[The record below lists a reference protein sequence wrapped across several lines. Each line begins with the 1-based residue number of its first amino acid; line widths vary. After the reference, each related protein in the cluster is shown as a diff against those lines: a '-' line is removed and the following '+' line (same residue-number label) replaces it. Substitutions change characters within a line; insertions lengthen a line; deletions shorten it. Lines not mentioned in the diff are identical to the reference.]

1 MAGVLYFSIRHS
13 PLATRYS
20 LFAIRP
26 STRNAQGKVLPM
38 QLKDV
43 AVLITGGGSGL
54 GAATARAMA
63 AKGAKIA
70 VLDQSKENAEKVA
83 AEVKGIA
90 LHADVTDEEQVTAGI
105 PKAEAAPG
113 SARVVM
119 NWPGIGGSQRI
130 VGKDGV
136 YPLAKFVRI
145 INVNLIGTFNVLR
158 LFAERLATEAPI
170 GEERGVA
177 INTASVAAYEGQI
190 GQIAYSASKGGVVGM
205 TLPAARDFASLKIRV
220 NTIAPGLF
228 LTPLLMGLNEEAR
241 KSLGAQVP
249 HPARLGDASEY
260 GNLAVHIV
268 ENPMLNGETIRLD
281 GAIRM
286 APR

>member
-1 MAGVLYFSIRHS
+1 
-13 PLATRYS
+13 
-20 LFAIRP
+20 
-26 STRNAQGKVLPM
+26 M

-63 AKGAKIA
+63 AKGAKVS
-70 VLDQSKENAEKVA
+70 VLDQSQENAEKVA
-83 AEVKGIA
+83 AEIDGVA
-90 LHADVTDEEQVTAGI
+90 LVGDVTDEDQV
-105 PKAEAAPG
+105 KAAIARGEAAHG
-113 SARVVM
+113 TARILV
-119 NWPGIGGSQRI
+119 NCAGIGGSARI

-136 YPLAKFVRI
+136 YPLAKFTRI
-145 INVNLIGTFNVLR
+145 IMVNLVGTFNVLR
-158 LFAERLATEAPI
+158 LFTEQLLNQPPI
-170 GEERGVA
+170 GEERGVV

-190 GQIAYSASKGGVVGM
+190 GQIAYAASKGGVVGL
-205 TLPAARDFASLKIRV
+205 TLPAARDLAQHLIRV

-286 APR
+286 TPR

>member
-1 MAGVLYFSIRHS
+1 
-13 PLATRYS
+13 
-20 LFAIRP
+20 
-26 STRNAQGKVLPM
+26 M

-43 AVLITGGGSGL
+43 AVFITGGGSGL

-63 AKGAKIA
+63 AKGAKIT
-70 VLDQSKENAEKVA
+70 VFDRSQEHAEKVA
-83 AEVKGIA
+83 AEVKGVA
-90 LHADVTDEEQVTAGI
+90 AVGDVTSEDQV
-105 PKAEAAPG
+105 KAAIAKGEAAHG
-113 SARVVM
+113 IARILM
-119 NWPGIGGSQRI
+119 NCAGIGGSRRI

-136 YPLAKFVRI
+136 YPLERFTQIVM
-145 INVNLIGTFNVLR
+145 VNLVGSFNVLR
-158 LFAERLATEAPI
+158 LFAERLVTEAPI
-170 GEERGVA
+170 GEERGVV

-205 TLPAARDFASLKIRV
+205 TLPAARDLAQHKIRV

-228 LTPLLMGLNEEAR
+228 LTPLLMGLSEEAL
-241 KSLGAQVP
+241 KSLGGQVP
-249 HPARLGDASEY
+249 HPARLGDPSEY

>member
-1 MAGVLYFSIRHS
+1 
-13 PLATRYS
+13 
-20 LFAIRP
+20 
-26 STRNAQGKVLPM
+26 M

-43 AVLITGGGSGL
+43 AVFITGGGSGL

-63 AKGAKIA
+63 AKGAKVA
-70 VLDQSKENAEKVA
+70 VFDRAAENAEKVA
-83 AEVKGIA
+83 AEVKGVA
-90 LHADVTDEEQVTAGI
+90 TVGDVTSEADV
-105 PKAEAAPG
+105 KAALAKAAAAHG
-113 SARVVM
+113 TARVLM
-119 NWPGIGGSQRI
+119 NCAGIGGSQRI
-130 VGKDGV
+130 VGKQGV
-136 YPLAKFVRI
+136 YPLEKFTNVI
-145 INVNLIGTFNVLR
+145 MVNLIGTFNCLR
-158 LFAERLATEAPI
+158 LFAEQLATAEPI
-170 GEERGVA
+170 GEERGVI

-190 GQIAYSASKGGVVGM
+190 GQIAYSASKGGVVGL
-205 TLPAARDFASLKIRV
+205 TLPAARDLASSKIRV

-241 KSLGAQVP
+241 ASLGAQVP